1 VFKCFSIYCDNIFK
15 ACKGFNLSSKF
26 REDLMLDNF
35 KKIKKI
41 GDMTEGEKAYI
52 QIGGLVSDE
61 HGRLWLNLEGKVST
75 KGGSV
80 ISPVIKRTGKRKYD
94 FEIDSNNAFTPYIV
108 ESEILKNDNSCICLD
123 DFFEVSLKTDIEIKK
138 AESIKEKLSPLY
150 NIFLNH
156 EVLNQVLINTN
167 IPEITRGEKPVFS
180 GVILYGEGG
189 TGKTSLQ
196 KAIGEVYKN
205 CGAIAEELNVASMS
219 EKYIGSLG
227 NNLDKK
233 IGEINKMSEKM
244 NVPAF
249 IFLDEATS
257 LVMSRE
263 THNSSGADY
272 YQEAVDVLKKYISN
286 YPNLVFSI
294 TTNAMPD
301 IYDDTLVRE
310 GRLLPVLIPLPGK
323 EEKTKMWEFFLDKYE
338 IIKGLDKAKYEELAE
353 LSSEEKGSFISEFS
367 KGYIPCKKLEEE
379 TRLSDTSSIL
389 DSLSMGVYASLE
401 KVKGKIDFNVIF
413 SDLEKAVEKGRKRN
427 RIKNQIG
434 FKKIETV

>member
-1 VFKCFSIYCDNIFK
+1 
-15 ACKGFNLSSKF
+15 
-26 REDLMLDNF
+26 MLDNF
-35 KKIKKI
+35 KRIKKI
-41 GDMTEGEKAYI
+41 TDMEEGEAAYL
-52 QIGGLVSDE
+52 QLGALVSDE
-61 HGRLWLNLEGKVST
+61 HGRLWLNLEGKVSS

-80 ISPVIKRTGKRKYD
+80 ISPVIRKTGKRKHD
-94 FEIDSNNAFTPYIV
+94 FEIDNNNAFSPYFV
-108 ESEILKNDNSCICLD
+108 ESQILKNEDSYICLD
-123 DFFEVSLKTDIEIKK
+123 DFFEAGLKTDIEIKK
-138 AESIKEKLSPLY
+138 SESIKEKLSPLY

-167 IPEITRGEKPVFS
+167 VPEIIRDEKPVFS

-196 KAIGEVYKN
+196 KAIGNVYKN
-205 CGAIAEELNVASMS
+205 CGAISEELNVAQMS

-233 IGEINKMSEKM
+233 IGEINKLSEKM

-249 IFLDEATS
+249 VFLDEATS

-310 GRLLPVLIPLPGK
+310 GRLLPVHIPLPGRD
-323 EEKTKMWEFFLDKYE
+323 EKIKMWEFFLEKYE
-338 IIKGLDKAKYEELAE
+338 IIKGLDDFCYQKLADIA
-353 LSSEEKGSFISEFS
+353 SKEKGSFINEFT
-367 KGYIPCKKLEEE
+367 KGYLLNKKLEEE
-379 TRLSDTSSIL
+379 KMLSNTSSIL
-389 DSLSMGVYASLE
+389 DSLSKGVYASMD
-401 KVKGKIDFNVIF
+401 KVKEKINFELIIK
-413 SDLEKAVEKGRKRN
+413 DLEKEVEKGRIRN
-427 RIKNQIG
+427 RVQNKIG
-434 FKKIETV
+434 FRQICA

>member
-1 VFKCFSIYCDNIFK
+1 
-15 ACKGFNLSSKF
+15 
-26 REDLMLDNF
+26 MLDNF
-35 KKIKKI
+35 KRIKKI
-41 GDMTEGEKAYI
+41 TDMEEGEAAYL
-52 QIGGLVSDE
+52 QLGALVSDE
-61 HGRLWLNLEGKVST
+61 HGRLWLNLEGKVSS

-80 ISPVIKRTGKRKYD
+80 ISPVIRKTGKRKHD
-94 FEIDSNNAFTPYIV
+94 FEIDNNNAFSPYFV
-108 ESEILKNDNSCICLD
+108 ESQILKNEDSYICLD
-123 DFFEVSLKTDIEIKK
+123 DFFETGLKTDIEIKK
-138 AESIKEKLSPLY
+138 SESIKEKLSPLY

-167 IPEITRGEKPVFS
+167 VPEIIRDEKPVFS

-196 KAIGEVYKN
+196 KAIGNVYKN
-205 CGAIAEELNVASMS
+205 CGAISEELNVAQMS

-233 IGEINKMSEKM
+233 IGEINKLSEKM

-249 IFLDEATS
+249 VFLDEATS

-310 GRLLPVLIPLPGK
+310 GRLLPVHIPLPGR
-323 EEKTKMWEFFLDKYE
+323 EEKIKMWEFFLEKYE
-338 IIKGLDKAKYEELAE
+338 IIKGLDDFCYQKLADIA
-353 LSSEEKGSFISEFS
+353 SKEKGSFINEFT
-367 KGYIPCKKLEEE
+367 KGYLLNKKLEEE
-379 TRLSDTSSIL
+379 KMLSNTSSIL
-389 DSLSMGVYASLE
+389 DSLSKGVYASMD
-401 KVKGKIDFNVIF
+401 KVKEKINFELIIK
-413 SDLEKAVEKGRKRN
+413 DLEKEVEKGRKRN
-427 RIKNQIG
+427 RVQNKIG
-434 FKKIETV
+434 FRQICA

>member
-1 VFKCFSIYCDNIFK
+1 
-15 ACKGFNLSSKF
+15 
-26 REDLMLDNF
+26 MLDNF
-35 KKIKKI
+35 KRIKKI
-41 GDMTEGEKAYI
+41 TDMEEGEAAYL
-52 QIGGLVSDE
+52 QLGALVSDE
-61 HGRLWLNLEGKVST
+61 HGRLWLNLEGKVSS

-80 ISPVIKRTGKRKYD
+80 ISPVIKKTGKRKHD
-94 FEIDSNNAFTPYIV
+94 FEIDNNNAFSPYFV
-108 ESEILKNDNSCICLD
+108 ESQILKNEDSYICLD
-123 DFFEVSLKTDIEIKK
+123 DFFEAGLKTDIEIKK
-138 AESIKEKLSPLY
+138 SESIKEKLSPLY

-167 IPEITRGEKPVFS
+167 VPEIIRGEKPVFS

-196 KAIGEVYKN
+196 KAIGNVYKN
-205 CGAIAEELNVASMS
+205 CGAISEELNVAQMS

-233 IGEINKMSEKM
+233 IGEINKLSEKM

-249 IFLDEATS
+249 VFLDEATS

-310 GRLLPVLIPLPGK
+310 GRLLPVHIPLPGR
-323 EEKTKMWEFFLDKYE
+323 EEKIKMWEFFLEKYE
-338 IIKGLDKAKYEELAE
+338 IIKGLDDFCYQKLADIA
-353 LSSEEKGSFISEFS
+353 SKEKGSFINEFT
-367 KGYIPCKKLEEE
+367 KGYLLNKKLEEE
-379 TRLSDTSSIL
+379 KMLSNTSSIL
-389 DSLSMGVYASLE
+389 DSLSKGVYASMD
-401 KVKGKIDFNVIF
+401 KVKEKINFELIIK
-413 SDLEKAVEKGRKRN
+413 DLEKEVEKGRIRN
-427 RIKNQIG
+427 RVQNKIG
-434 FKKIETV
+434 FRQICA

>member
-1 VFKCFSIYCDNIFK
+1 
-15 ACKGFNLSSKF
+15 
-26 REDLMLDNF
+26 MLDNF
-35 KKIKKI
+35 KRIKKI
-41 GDMTEGEKAYI
+41 TDMEEGEAAYL
-52 QIGGLVSDE
+52 QLGALVSDE
-61 HGRLWLNLEGKVST
+61 HGRLWLNLEGKVSS

-80 ISPVIKRTGKRKYD
+80 ISPVIKKTGKRKHD
-94 FEIDSNNAFTPYIV
+94 FEIDNNNAFSPYFV
-108 ESEILKNDNSCICLD
+108 ESQILKNEDSYICLD
-123 DFFEVSLKTDIEIKK
+123 DFFEAGLKTDIEIKK
-138 AESIKEKLSPLY
+138 SESIKEKLSPLY

-167 IPEITRGEKPVFS
+167 VPEIIRDEKPVFS

-196 KAIGEVYKN
+196 KAIGNVYKN
-205 CGAIAEELNVASMS
+205 CGAISEELNVAQMS

-233 IGEINKMSEKM
+233 IGEINKLSEKM

-249 IFLDEATS
+249 VFLDEATS

-310 GRLLPVLIPLPGK
+310 GRLLPVHIPLPGRD
-323 EEKTKMWEFFLDKYE
+323 EKIKMWEFFLEKYE
-338 IIKGLDKAKYEELAE
+338 IIKGLDDFCYQKLADIA
-353 LSSEEKGSFISEFS
+353 SKEKGSFINEFT
-367 KGYIPCKKLEEE
+367 KGYLLNKKLEEE
-379 TRLSDTSSIL
+379 KMLSNTSSIL
-389 DSLSMGVYASLE
+389 DSLSKGVYASMD
-401 KVKGKIDFNVIF
+401 KVKEKINFELIIK
-413 SDLEKAVEKGRKRN
+413 DLEKEVEKGRIRN
-427 RIKNQIG
+427 RVQNKIG
-434 FKKIETV
+434 FRQICA

>member
-1 VFKCFSIYCDNIFK
+1 
-15 ACKGFNLSSKF
+15 
-26 REDLMLDNF
+26 MLDNF
-35 KKIKKI
+35 KRIKKI
-41 GDMTEGEKAYI
+41 SDMAEGEKAYI
-52 QIGGLVSDE
+52 QLGGLVADE
-61 HGRLWLNLEGKVST
+61 QGSLWLNLEGKVST

-80 ISPVIKRTGKRKYD
+80 ISPVIKRTGKRKHD
-94 FEIDSNNAFTPYIV
+94 FEIDNNNAYTPYIV
-108 ESEILKNDNSCICLD
+108 ESEILKNDNFFVCLD
-123 DFFEVSLKTDIEIKK
+123 EVIEVSLKSDIEIKK
-138 AESIKEKLSPLY
+138 LDSIKEKLSPLY

-167 IPEITRGEKPVFS
+167 IPEIKRGEKPVFS

-205 CGAIAEELNVASMS
+205 CGAIAEEFNVASMS

-257 LVMSRE
+257 IVMSRE

-323 EEKTKMWEFFLDKYE
+323 EEKTKMWEFFLNKYE
-338 IIKGLDKAKYEELAE
+338 IIKNLEKSSYEELAE
-353 LSSEEKGSFISEFS
+353 LTSEEKGSFISEFS
-367 KGYIPCKKLEEE
+367 KGYIPGKKLEEE
-379 TRLSDTSSIL
+379 TRLSNTDSIL
-389 DSLSMGVYASLE
+389 DSLSKGVYASIE
-401 KVKGKIDFNVIF
+401 KVKEKINFDIIF
-413 SDLEKAVEKGRKRN
+413 SDLEKAVQKGRKRN
-427 RIKNQIG
+427 KIKNQIG
-434 FKKIETV
+434 FKRIEAE

>member
-1 VFKCFSIYCDNIFK
+1 
-15 ACKGFNLSSKF
+15 
-26 REDLMLDNF
+26 MLDNF
-35 KKIKKI
+35 KRIKKI
-41 GDMTEGEKAYI
+41 TDMEEGESAYL
-52 QIGGLVSDE
+52 QLGALVSDE
-61 HGRLWLNLEGKVST
+61 HGRLWLNLEGKVSS

-80 ISPVIKRTGKRKYD
+80 ISPVIRKTGKRKHD
-94 FEIDSNNAFTPYIV
+94 FEIDNNNAFSPYFV
-108 ESEILKNDNSCICLD
+108 ESQILKNEDSYICLD
-123 DFFEVSLKTDIEIKK
+123 DFFEAGLKTDIEIKK
-138 AESIKEKLSPLY
+138 SESIKEKLSPLY

-167 IPEITRGEKPVFS
+167 VPEIIRDEKPVFS

-196 KAIGEVYKN
+196 KAIGNVYKN
-205 CGAIAEELNVASMS
+205 CGAISEELNVAQMS

-233 IGEINKMSEKM
+233 IGEINKLSEKM

-249 IFLDEATS
+249 VFLDEATS

-310 GRLLPVLIPLPGK
+310 GRLLPVHIPLPGR
-323 EEKTKMWEFFLDKYE
+323 EEKIKMWEFFLEKYE
-338 IIKGLDKAKYEELAE
+338 IIKGLDDFCYQKLADIA
-353 LSSEEKGSFISEFS
+353 SKEKGSFINEFT
-367 KGYIPCKKLEEE
+367 KGYLLNKKLEEE
-379 TRLSDTSSIL
+379 KMLSNTSSIL
-389 DSLSMGVYASLE
+389 DSLSKGVYASMD
-401 KVKGKIDFNVIF
+401 KVKEKINFELIIK
-413 SDLEKAVEKGRKRN
+413 DLEKEVEKGRKRN
-427 RIKNQIG
+427 RVQNKIG
-434 FKKIETV
+434 FRQICA

>member
-1 VFKCFSIYCDNIFK
+1 
-15 ACKGFNLSSKF
+15 
-26 REDLMLDNF
+26 MLDNF
-35 KKIKKI
+35 KRIKKI
-41 GDMTEGEKAYI
+41 SDMAEGEKAYI
-52 QIGGLVSDE
+52 QLGGLVSDE

-80 ISPVIKRTGKRKYD
+80 ITPVIKRTGKRKYD
-94 FEIDSNNAFTPYIV
+94 FEIDNNNAYTPYSV
-108 ESEILKNDNSCICLD
+108 ESEILKNDSSCICLD
-123 DFFEVSLKTDIEIKK
+123 DFFEVGLKADIEIKK

-150 NIFLNH
+150 NIFLND
-156 EVLNQVLINTN
+156 EILNQVLINTN

-196 KAIGEVYKN
+196 KAIGGVYKN

-219 EKYIGSLG
+219 EKFIGSLG

-233 IGEINKMSEKM
+233 IGEINKESEKR

-263 THNSSGADY
+263 THNSSSADY

-310 GRLLPVLIPLPGK
+310 GRLLPVLIPLPGMV
-323 EEKTKMWEFFLDKYE
+323 EKTKMWEFFLDKYE
-338 IIKGLDKAKYEELAE
+338 IIKNLDKSCYQKLAE
-353 LSSEEKGSFISEFS
+353 ISSEEKGSFISEFA
-367 KGYIPCKKLEEE
+367 KGYIPGKKLEEE
-379 TRLSDTSSIL
+379 TRLSNTSSIL
-389 DSLSMGVYASLE
+389 DSLSKGVYASIE
-401 KVKGKIDFNVIF
+401 KVKEKINFDIIF
-413 SDLEKAVEKGRKRN
+413 ADLEKAVSKGRKRN
-427 RIKNQIG
+427 RLKNQIG
-434 FKKIETV
+434 FKRFEAV

>member
-1 VFKCFSIYCDNIFK
+1 
-15 ACKGFNLSSKF
+15 
-26 REDLMLDNF
+26 MLDNF
-35 KKIKKI
+35 KRIKKI
-41 GDMTEGEKAYI
+41 TDMEEGESAYL
-52 QIGGLVSDE
+52 QLGALVSDE
-61 HGRLWLNLEGKVST
+61 HGRLWLNLEGKVSS

-80 ISPVIKRTGKRKYD
+80 ISPVIRKTGKRKHD
-94 FEIDSNNAFTPYIV
+94 FEIDNNNAFSPYFV
-108 ESEILKNDNSCICLD
+108 ESQILKNEDSYICLD
-123 DFFEVSLKTDIEIKK
+123 DFFETGLKTDIEIKK
-138 AESIKEKLSPLY
+138 SESIKEKLSPLY

-167 IPEITRGEKPVFS
+167 VPEIIRDEKPVFS

-196 KAIGEVYKN
+196 KAIGNVYKN
-205 CGAIAEELNVASMS
+205 CGAISEELNVAQMS

-233 IGEINKMSEKM
+233 IGEINKLSEKM

-249 IFLDEATS
+249 VFLDEATS

-310 GRLLPVLIPLPGK
+310 GRLLPVHIPLPGR
-323 EEKTKMWEFFLDKYE
+323 EEKIKMWEFFLEKYE
-338 IIKGLDKAKYEELAE
+338 IIKGLDDFCYQKLADIA
-353 LSSEEKGSFISEFS
+353 SKEKGSFINEFT
-367 KGYIPCKKLEEE
+367 KGYLLNKKLEEE
-379 TRLSDTSSIL
+379 KMLSNTSSIL
-389 DSLSMGVYASLE
+389 DSLSKGVYASMD
-401 KVKGKIDFNVIF
+401 KVKEKINFELIIK
-413 SDLEKAVEKGRKRN
+413 DLEKEVEKGRIRN
-427 RIKNQIG
+427 RVQNKIG
-434 FKKIETV
+434 FRQICA

>member
-1 VFKCFSIYCDNIFK
+1 
-15 ACKGFNLSSKF
+15 
-26 REDLMLDNF
+26 MLDNF
-35 KKIKKI
+35 KRIKKI
-41 GDMTEGEKAYI
+41 TDMEEGEAAYL
-52 QIGGLVSDE
+52 QLGALVSDE
-61 HGRLWLNLEGKVST
+61 HGRLWLNLEGKVSS

-80 ISPVIKRTGKRKYD
+80 ISPVIRKTGKRKHD
-94 FEIDSNNAFTPYIV
+94 FEIDNNNAFSPYFV
-108 ESEILKNDNSCICLD
+108 ESQILKNEDSYICLD
-123 DFFEVSLKTDIEIKK
+123 DFFETGLKTDIEIKK
-138 AESIKEKLSPLY
+138 SESIKEKLSPLY

-167 IPEITRGEKPVFS
+167 VPEIIRDEKPVFS

-196 KAIGEVYKN
+196 KAIGNVYKN
-205 CGAIAEELNVASMS
+205 CGAISEELNVAQMS

-233 IGEINKMSEKM
+233 IGEINKLSEKM

-249 IFLDEATS
+249 VFLDEATS

-310 GRLLPVLIPLPGK
+310 GRLLPVHIPLPGRD
-323 EEKTKMWEFFLDKYE
+323 EKIKMWEFFLEKYE
-338 IIKGLDKAKYEELAE
+338 IIKGLDDFCYQKLADIA
-353 LSSEEKGSFISEFS
+353 SKEKGSFINEFT
-367 KGYIPCKKLEEE
+367 KGYLLNKKLEEE
-379 TRLSDTSSIL
+379 KMLSNTSSIL
-389 DSLSMGVYASLE
+389 DSLSKGVYASMD
-401 KVKGKIDFNVIF
+401 KVKEKINFELIIK
-413 SDLEKAVEKGRKRN
+413 DLEKEVEKGRKRN
-427 RIKNQIG
+427 RVQNKIG
-434 FKKIETV
+434 FRQICA

>member
-1 VFKCFSIYCDNIFK
+1 
-15 ACKGFNLSSKF
+15 
-26 REDLMLDNF
+26 MLDNF
-35 KKIKKI
+35 KRIKKI
-41 GDMTEGEKAYI
+41 TDMEEGEAAYL
-52 QIGGLVSDE
+52 QLGALVSDE
-61 HGRLWLNLEGKVST
+61 HGRLWLNLEGKVSS

-80 ISPVIKRTGKRKYD
+80 ISPVIKKTGKRKHD
-94 FEIDSNNAFTPYIV
+94 FEIDNNNAFSPYFV
-108 ESEILKNDNSCICLD
+108 ESQILKNEDSYICLD
-123 DFFEVSLKTDIEIKK
+123 DFFEAGLKTDIEIKK
-138 AESIKEKLSPLY
+138 SESIKEKLSPLY

-167 IPEITRGEKPVFS
+167 VPEIIRGEKPVFS

-196 KAIGEVYKN
+196 KAIGNVYKN
-205 CGAIAEELNVASMS
+205 CGAISEELNVAQMS

-233 IGEINKMSEKM
+233 IGEINKLSEKM

-249 IFLDEATS
+249 VFLDEATS

-310 GRLLPVLIPLPGK
+310 GRLLPVHIPLPGRD
-323 EEKTKMWEFFLDKYE
+323 EKIKMWEFFLEKYE
-338 IIKGLDKAKYEELAE
+338 IIKGLDDFCYQKLADIA
-353 LSSEEKGSFISEFS
+353 SKEKGSFINEFT
-367 KGYIPCKKLEEE
+367 KGYLLNKKLEEE
-379 TRLSDTSSIL
+379 KMLSNTSSIL
-389 DSLSMGVYASLE
+389 DSLSKGVYASMD
-401 KVKGKIDFNVIF
+401 KVKEKINFELIIK
-413 SDLEKAVEKGRKRN
+413 DLEKEVEKGRIRN
-427 RIKNQIG
+427 RVQNKIG
-434 FKKIETV
+434 FRQICA

>member
-1 VFKCFSIYCDNIFK
+1 
-15 ACKGFNLSSKF
+15 
-26 REDLMLDNF
+26 MLDNF
-35 KKIKKI
+35 KRIKKI
-41 GDMTEGEKAYI
+41 TDMEEGEAAYL
-52 QIGGLVSDE
+52 QLGALVSDE
-61 HGRLWLNLEGKVST
+61 HGRLWLNLEGKVSS

-80 ISPVIKRTGKRKYD
+80 ISPVIKKTGKRKHD
-94 FEIDSNNAFTPYIV
+94 FEIDNNNAFSPYFV
-108 ESEILKNDNSCICLD
+108 ESQILKNEDSYICLD
-123 DFFEVSLKTDIEIKK
+123 DFFEAGLKTDIEIKK
-138 AESIKEKLSPLY
+138 SESIKEKLSPLY

-167 IPEITRGEKPVFS
+167 VPEIIRDEKPVFS

-196 KAIGEVYKN
+196 KAIGNVYKN
-205 CGAIAEELNVASMS
+205 CGAISEELNVAQMS

-233 IGEINKMSEKM
+233 IGEINKLSEKM

-249 IFLDEATS
+249 VFLDEATS

-310 GRLLPVLIPLPGK
+310 GRLLPVHIPLPGR
-323 EEKTKMWEFFLDKYE
+323 EEKIKMWEFFLEKYE
-338 IIKGLDKAKYEELAE
+338 IIKGLDDFCYQKLADIA
-353 LSSEEKGSFISEFS
+353 SKEKGSFINEFT
-367 KGYIPCKKLEEE
+367 KGYLLNKKLEEE
-379 TRLSDTSSIL
+379 KMLSNTSSIL
-389 DSLSMGVYASLE
+389 DSLSKGVYASMD
-401 KVKGKIDFNVIF
+401 KVKEKINFELIIK
-413 SDLEKAVEKGRKRN
+413 DLEKEVEKGRIRN
-427 RIKNQIG
+427 RVQNKIG
-434 FKKIETV
+434 FRQICA

>member
-1 VFKCFSIYCDNIFK
+1 
-15 ACKGFNLSSKF
+15 
-26 REDLMLDNF
+26 MLDNF
-35 KKIKKI
+35 KRIKKI
-41 GDMTEGEKAYI
+41 TDMEEGEAAYL
-52 QIGGLVSDE
+52 QLGALVSDE
-61 HGRLWLNLEGKVST
+61 HGRLWLNLEGKVSS

-80 ISPVIKRTGKRKYD
+80 ISPVIRKTGKRKHD
-94 FEIDSNNAFTPYIV
+94 FEIDNNNAFSPYFV
-108 ESEILKNDNSCICLD
+108 ESQILKNEDSYICLD
-123 DFFEVSLKTDIEIKK
+123 DFFEAGLKTDIEIKK
-138 AESIKEKLSPLY
+138 SESIKEKLSPLY

-167 IPEITRGEKPVFS
+167 VPEIIRGEKPVFS

-196 KAIGEVYKN
+196 KAIGNVYKN
-205 CGAIAEELNVASMS
+205 CGAISEELNVAQMS

-233 IGEINKMSEKM
+233 IGEINKLSEKM

-249 IFLDEATS
+249 VFLDEATS

-310 GRLLPVLIPLPGK
+310 GRLLPVHIPLPGRD
-323 EEKTKMWEFFLDKYE
+323 EKIKMWEFFLEKYE
-338 IIKGLDKAKYEELAE
+338 IIKGLDDFCYQKLADIA
-353 LSSEEKGSFISEFS
+353 SKEKGSFINEFT
-367 KGYIPCKKLEEE
+367 KGYLLNKKLEEE
-379 TRLSDTSSIL
+379 KMLSNTSSIL
-389 DSLSMGVYASLE
+389 DSLSKGVYASMD
-401 KVKGKIDFNVIF
+401 KVKEKINFELIIK
-413 SDLEKAVEKGRKRN
+413 DLEKEVEKGRIRN
-427 RIKNQIG
+427 RVQNKIG
-434 FKKIETV
+434 FRQICA